1 MPKPDLTPLDLSDED
16 LDRLAEITERDII
29 LAQRFA
35 ARNMEQRY
43 KNLLLAES
51 QELALDELLRKDSR
65 SDQENALV
73 RRLLKFDELPGY
85 RIQEENNE

>member
-1 MPKPDLTPLDLSDED
+1 MAQPDLTPLDLSDED
-16 LDRLAEITERDII
+16 LDRLAEITEQDII

-51 QELALDELLRKDSR
+51 QELVEL
-65 SDQENALV
+65 
-73 RRLLKFDELPGY
+73 
-85 RIQEENNE
+85 EEESET

>member
-1 MPKPDLTPLDLSDED
+1 MPKPDLTPLNLSDED
-16 LDRLAEITERDII
+16 LDRLAEITEQDII

-51 QELALDELLRKDSR
+51 QELVEL
-65 SDQENALV
+65 
-73 RRLLKFDELPGY
+73 
-85 RIQEENNE
+85 EEEGNNE